1 MLSISKFWFLTKQNT
16 IFGSSLSTKMCRVES
31 SALPSVDLNTPT
43 YFSRQSIRNLTN
55 NITFLN
61 VNINLDLTYKK
72 YELYIKTRQIA
83 HNQVTCMCLSG
94 FTWLNS
100 STLTIHR
107 SKLHKILKLNSQMR
121 NYTFYS
127 HIYYCQK
134 DHIADTYP
142 SPKSNMII
150 MNTDGSHV
158 MPFIHYCRVVLI
170 ARRYVC
176 MTSKTLENKEEK

>member
-1 MLSISKFWFLTKQNT
+1 MLLLHWMKGCCLRFYRGSVKKYRRTHYKIAFSSMLSISKFWFLIKQNT

-94 FTWLNS
+94 FT
-100 STLTIHR
+100 
-107 SKLHKILKLNSQMR
+107 
-121 NYTFYS
+121 
-127 HIYYCQK
+127 
-134 DHIADTYP
+134 
-142 SPKSNMII
+142 
-150 MNTDGSHV
+150 
-158 MPFIHYCRVVLI
+158 
-170 ARRYVC
+170 
-176 MTSKTLENKEEK
+176 